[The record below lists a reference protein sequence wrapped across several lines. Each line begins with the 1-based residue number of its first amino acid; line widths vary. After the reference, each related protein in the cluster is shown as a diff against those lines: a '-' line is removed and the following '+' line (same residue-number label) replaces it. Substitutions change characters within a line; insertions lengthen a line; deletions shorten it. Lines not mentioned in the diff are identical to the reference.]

1 MVCFDITFACNVHS
15 KSSAN
20 DVNDVRFQHLCKH
33 YNTDLVSTITD
44 DRIQLS
50 RVIACDE
57 DAVSILHDVPSPM
70 YCVSVKIHRSEM
82 YLYQNAKVTHTKT
95 IPPRDALLK
104 DVYWMASSLER
115 RMFTRS
121 Q

>member
-1 MVCFDITFACNVHS
+1 MVCFDITFACKVHS
-15 KSSAN
+15 RTSAN

-33 YNTDLVSTITD
+33 YDADLVSTITE

-70 YCVSVKIHRSEM
+70 YCVSIKVYRSDSI
-82 YLYQNAKVTHTKT
+82 LYQNAKVTHQKS
-95 IPPRDALLK
+95 IPPRDTLLK
-104 DVYWMASSLER
+104 RVYWTASSLER
-115 RMFTRS
+115 RMLTRS